1 MRKNK
6 DIRLQNFSDFYCTK
20 CGHKGI
26 PIIRKSGKA
35 KEPGHLKKL
44 FCLYCNSEENM
55 VEIKQKGSYTLE
67 DFLLEFQ
74 NGNFENGQRKM
85 PYKQFLAEMRKRSG
99 NNER

>member
-1 MRKNK
+1 MRKSK

-44 FCLYCNSEENM
+44 FCLYCNEEENM

-67 DFLLEFQ
+67 DFLIEFQ
-74 NGNFENGQRKM
+74 NGNFENGERKM
-85 PYKQFLAEMRKRSG
+85 PYKQFLAEMRKKNVG
-99 NNER
+99 KI